1 MHSRKMPER
10 VKKIIIG
17 LVLSVLL
24 SYAIFLATA
33 LIMNVV
39 FYHDQDG
46 KRDFTPVN
54 IMTAIYFQ
62 ISFWICFTSK
72 NSDDLKQFKKET
84 FSWKEDLKDTLSGDG
99 LIIIIIVF
107 ILAVINEVSII
118 LYTKYAEIPAQNP
131 FALCVYPIFAL
142 AQCTAITNIPIV
154 RTLIAYIETVPLM
167 ILQIVI
173 QHKRDFEK
181 WKH

>member
-1 MHSRKMPER
+1 MKFLKPILAYFAT
-10 VKKIIIG
+10 IILSHIHQDHIQG
-17 LVLSVLL
+17 LQFYKPL
-24 SYAIFLATA
+24 FLA
-33 LIMNVV
+33 N
-39 FYHDQDG
+39 
-46 KRDFTPVN
+46 
-54 IMTAIYFQ
+54 
-62 ISFWICFTSK
+62 SK
-72 NSDDLKQFKKET
+72 LDLYGLNFPD
-84 FSWKEDLKDTLSGDG
+84 EDLKDTLLGDG

>member
-1 MHSRKMPER
+1 MHKKTSER
-10 VKKIIIG
+10 VKKIIIC

-24 SYAIFLATA
+24 SYAIFMATA
-33 LIMNVV
+33 LIMNVI
-39 FYHDQDG
+39 FYHDNYG

-72 NSDDLKQFKKET
+72 NSEDLKRFKKEVFT
-84 FSWKEDLKDTLSGDG
+84 WKEDLKDTLLGDG

-131 FALCVYPIFAL
+131 FALCLYPIFAL

-173 QHKRDFEK
+173 QHKRDFIK